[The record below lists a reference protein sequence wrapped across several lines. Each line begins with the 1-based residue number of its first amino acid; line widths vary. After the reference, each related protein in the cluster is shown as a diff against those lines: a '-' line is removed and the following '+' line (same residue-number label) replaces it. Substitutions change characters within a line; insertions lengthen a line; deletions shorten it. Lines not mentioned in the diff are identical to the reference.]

1 MKKYLILF
9 LLASILS
16 AKEVY
21 KQIRIYYQNQDQLFQ
36 LLQLGIDIDHSHG
49 EKNEW
54 IEFAIAESKLS
65 TLNSNFFD
73 YEIIHQNLEE
83 FYLSRLEHDFE
94 SRDFELGSM
103 GGYYTF
109 DEIEEQLDKLHE
121 NFPNLITE
129 KLSLGQTLEG
139 RDVWMVKISDNPNV
153 DEDEPEMLYTGLH
166 HAREPMS
173 YMNLFYFM
181 NWLTEN
187 YGIDPEATALVDNRE
202 LYFLPAINPD
212 GLVYNQQIAP
222 NGGGMQRKNMKESCL
237 SSPDG
242 IDLNRNYSFMWGY
255 DDSGSSSDGC
265 SETYRGAMPFSE
277 LETQIVKEFVESHD
291 FPIALNYHSYS
302 NLLIYPYG
310 YDPSIPVPQ
319 NDLDIFLEYGEIMT
333 QYNNYL
339 LGTGI
344 ETVGYTVN
352 GEACDWMYGAEGI
365 FAYTPEIGS
374 GQDGFW
380 PQTSRIVPLA
390 EENLYPNQFLG
401 LVGGSKFQV
410 DISVP
415 EGPYNI
421 DGNYPL
427 NISVFNQGL
436 TDSNGEV
443 TVEIV
448 SSDNLNFELEEII
461 LSELD
466 SREVLDLGQI
476 TYFTINSSQ
485 GSVETI
491 TVNVYDM
498 DNYIY
503 SKSIQII
510 TGETQLFVE
519 QNFESSTNWTV
530 GEFGDYATDGI
541 WELGNPNPTY
551 DDFNNIVQPDDDH
564 TPDGTNCYFTANGNN
579 PSSPGQSDV
588 DGGRT
593 TLISPVYDLSDYEG
607 AIVSYWKWYSNN
619 QGNNPGTDYWQVLV
633 SNDGGNWINL
643 ENTNISNSFWKLE
656 QFYLNDFVDMTSE
669 VQFKFI
675 AEDVYYDNDNGSG
688 GSLIEA
694 AIDDFKLQ
702 VFLEQEQC
710 DVGDLNQ
717 DTLFNVQDIVIMV
730 NVILGPID
738 NHFSFLCFADM
749 NADGQLNVQ
758 DIVIL
763 VNLILS

>member
-352 GEACDWMYGAEGI
+352 GEACDWMYGEHGI
-365 FAYTPEIGS
+365 FAYTPEIGNFD
-374 GQDGFW
+374 DGFW
-380 PQTSRIVPLA
+380 PATNRIIPLA
-390 EENLYPNQFLG
+390 EENLFPNKFVAWN
-401 LVGGSKFQV
+401 VGASY
-410 DISVP
+410 DIDFSID
-415 EGPYNI
+415 EGPYVP
-421 DGNYPL
+421 GNTYGTNL
-427 NISVFNQGL
+427 SIFNQGL
-436 TDSNGEV
+436 GDSNGSLILSISSSDGNVLFE
-443 TVEIV
+443 TESVEIGA
-448 SSDNLNFELEEII
+448 LESRMSIDLGDILTFQISPTAPNGVMAEFMIHILDDDGYDHSTMVEII
-461 LSELD
+461 IGESESLVSYD
-466 SREVLDLGQI
+466 FEQSNGWLV
-476 TYFTINSSQ
+476 
-485 GSVETI
+485 GSA
-491 TVNVYDM
+491 D
-498 DNYIY
+498 D
-503 SKSIQII
+503 
-510 TGETQLFVE
+510 
-519 QNFESSTNWTV
+519 
-530 GEFGDYATDGI
+530 DATAGI
-541 WELGNPNPTY
+541 WELAIPVATFFDGNQAQAGEDYSEEGEKCFLTGAS
-551 DDFNNIVQPDDDH
+551 
-564 TPDGTNCYFTANGNN
+564 T
-579 PSSPGQSDV
+579 SPGSVGFDDV
-588 DGGRT
+588 DGGKT
-593 TLISPVYDLSDYEG
+593 TLFSPVFNLVDYDEAL
-607 AIVSYWKWYSNN
+607 VSYSRWYTNDV
-619 QGNNPGTDYWQVLV
+619 GDNPGTDYWTVDV
-633 SNDGGNWINL
+633 TANGGETWSNL
-643 ENTNISNSFWKLE
+643 ENSNESQDQWIKKTYLLSNFIE
-656 QFYLNDFVDMTSE
+656 FSDDIQFRFV
-669 VQFKFI
+669 
-675 AEDVYYDNDNGSG
+675 AEDVNNPGDSGTG
-688 GSLIEA
+688 GSIVEA
-694 AIDDFKLQ
+694 AIDDFSISIFNQETQLQ
-702 VFLEQEQC
+702 
-710 DVGDLNQ
+710 GDIN
-717 DTLFNVQDIVIMV
+717 
-730 NVILGPID
+730 G
-738 NHFSFLCFADM
+738 
-749 NADGQLNVQ
+749 DGGLNVL
-758 DIVIL
+758 DVVALVNFILSANCPDSSDVNSDGGCNVLDVVTL
-763 VNLILS
+763 VNLILE